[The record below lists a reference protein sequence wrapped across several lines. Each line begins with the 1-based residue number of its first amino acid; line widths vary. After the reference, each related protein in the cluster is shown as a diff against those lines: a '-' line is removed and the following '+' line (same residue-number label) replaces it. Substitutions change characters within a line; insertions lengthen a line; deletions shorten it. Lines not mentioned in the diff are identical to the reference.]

1 MQAGAYFVAE
11 GPGVDGV
18 EVDAGGA
25 FEAGEGVDAPLED
38 DVPGDGG
45 VGGADVTGAG
55 VPLFVD
61 GDGGAGGGVAGVEDV
76 ADAAELVGVHVPGL
90 EVGVFAVDFQAG
102 VAVAVA
108 GVGDGVLVFHE
119 HEVLVVG
126 VAGAVVEVEFRVVGQ
141 AEEFSLGFGGE
152 FVDGDEL
159 LVEVVE
165 AGAGGSEPV
174 LEDGDVFGAVV
185 FGVELFLG
193 KDAEGEEVGVFGGGE
208 VAGGAELV
216 AASGAVDVVAAG
228 DDDVVAAAEE
238 GFGGF
243 AELGVG
249 EVGDVAGGASVV
261 GLPDGV
267 DELADVVAAFG
278 VGEVALLVGAGAVG
292 DLVAVV
298 GFPVVEGD
306 DFEEVADEAEV
317 GGALRGVVGKEF
329 FVELS
334 VDEPH
339 FFGGGAD
346 VVVAAEVAGVGVGV
360 GAEVLG
366 CGEGV
371 GEGSVGAAGDSPH
384 FCAGEGVDLF
394 DGAVCEPLERFGVG
408 GVGRAGVFCGGSHLV
423 NVSPGLVVW
432 GVVAAG

>member
-1 MQAGAYFVAE
+1 M
-11 GPGVDGV
+11 
-18 EVDAGGA
+18 
-25 FEAGEGVDAPLED
+25 
-38 DVPGDGG
+38 PGDGG
-45 VGGADVTGAG
+45 VVGADFAG
-55 VPLFVD
+55 PGIPLFVD
-61 GDGGAGGGVAGVEDV
+61 GDGGAGGGVAGVQHV
-76 ADAAELVGVHVPGL
+76 AHSAQLVGIHFPGL
-90 EVGVFAVDFQAG
+90 QVGVLAVDFQAG

-108 GVGDGVLVFHE
+108 GVGDGVLVLHE
-119 HEVLVVG
+119 HKVLVLR
-126 VAGAVVEVEFRVVGQ
+126 VAGAVVEVELGL
-141 AEEFSLGFGGE
+141 AGEPEEFPLGFGGQ

-165 AGAGGSEPV
+165 AGAGGAEPV

-185 FGVELFLG
+185 FRVKLFLG
-193 KDAEGEEVGVFGGGE
+193 EDAQGDEVGVFGGGE
-208 VAGGAELV
+208 VAGGTELV
-216 AASGAVDVVAAG
+216 AAGGAVDVVAPG

-243 AELGVG
+243 AELGFG
-249 EVGDVAGGASVV
+249 EVGDVAGGAAVV
-261 GLPDGV
+261 GLPHGV
-267 DELADVVAAFG
+267 DQLVDVVVAFG

-317 GGALRGVVGKEF
+317 GGALGGFVGEEF
-329 FVELS
+329 FLQVP

-360 GAEVLG
+360 GGEALG

-371 GEGSVGAAGDSPH
+371 GEGPVGAAGNSPH

-394 DGAVCEPLERFGVG
+394 DGAVGEPLQRFGVG
-408 GVGRAGVFCGGSHLV
+408 GVGRAGVFCCGSHLV
-423 NVSPGLVVW
+423 NVSPGLGLWVALW
-432 GVVAAG
+432 GWLPRG